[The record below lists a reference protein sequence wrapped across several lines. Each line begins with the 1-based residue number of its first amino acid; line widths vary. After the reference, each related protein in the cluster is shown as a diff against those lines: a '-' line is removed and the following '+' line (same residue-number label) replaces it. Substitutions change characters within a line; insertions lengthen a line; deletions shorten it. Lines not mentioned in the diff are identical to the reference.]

1 MDFWKIINEIKSE
14 LSRENPDVE
23 KLRKL
28 ADDFG
33 KCGKPTPLCARSVLR
48 NR

>member
-1 MDFWKIINEIKSE
+1 MDFWKITNEIKSE

-23 KLRKL
+23 KLKKL
-28 ADDFG
+28 ADGFG
-33 KCGKPTPLCARSVLR
+33 KCGKPMLLCARSVLR